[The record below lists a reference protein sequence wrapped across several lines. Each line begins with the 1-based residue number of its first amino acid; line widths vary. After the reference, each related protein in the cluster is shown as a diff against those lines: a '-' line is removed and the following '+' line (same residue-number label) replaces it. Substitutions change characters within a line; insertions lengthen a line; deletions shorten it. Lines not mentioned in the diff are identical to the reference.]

1 MEPSI
6 TDYPRKKIYHN
17 PKFSFAFSY
26 DESLALWD
34 VRKMTTPLKDKP
46 LGGGVW
52 RIKWHP
58 AHPSLAATACMH
70 NHFNVL
76 DTHLE
81 SARDVE
87 VVKCYEGHES
97 LAYGVDWC
105 REGVNGDS
113 GRGGREDGGMSEHK
127 DGGTSGYE
135 AGGMSGRKDGGTSG
149 YEAGGM
155 SRYEDGELNSSG
167 REDGEIG
174 CKRVFTLASC
184 SFYDHSMHLW
194 TVTV

>member
-1 MEPSI
+1 
-6 TDYPRKKIYHN
+6 
-17 PKFSFAFSY
+17 
-26 DESLALWD
+26 
-34 VRKMTTPLKDKP
+34 MTTPLKDKP

-81 SARDVE
+81 SARHVE

-113 GRGGREDGGMSEHK
+113 GRGGR
-127 DGGTSGYE
+127 
-135 AGGMSGRKDGGTSG
+135 GMSGC
-149 YEAGGM
+149 
-155 SRYEDGELNSSG
+155 EDGETSG
-167 REDGEIG
+167 REDRGMRGREDGGISGRGEVG

-194 TVTV
+194 TVSV